1 VEPGVVEEICVAP
14 RAGAAMESRS
24 SATARRGIGLDG
36 DRYAAGAGFWT
47 DDRVARDLT
56 LIEAEAAEAVGIAA
70 RDARRNVVTRGVDL
84 NRLAGETFWLGDLL
98 CLGAELCHPCLHL
111 EQVTGKPLLRP
122 LVGRGGLRA
131 RLLASGTLR
140 VGDSVRPAP
149 AADGVGVIVMR
160 GRGVLVGRRLSPHGR
175 GTWSFPGGKPEP
187 GESPVACALR
197 ELREETGLIG
207 TSATTIGESIDGFP
221 SREVFHTTF
230 VRVDASA
237 GEPRALEP
245 AKTARWEWHEWST
258 LPAPLFAPVASL
270 VDAGY
275 DPFPAEPS

>member
-1 VEPGVVEEICVAP
+1 VEPGVVEEICVAR
-14 RAGAAMESRS
+14 RAGAPMESRS
-24 SATARRGIGLDG
+24 SVTARRGIGLDG
-36 DRYAAGAGFWT
+36 DRYAAREGFWR

-84 NRLAGETFWLGDLL
+84 NALADQTFWLGDLL

-111 EQVTGKPLLRP
+111 EEVTGKPVLRP

-131 RLLASGTLR
+131 RLLVSGTLR
-140 VGDSVRPAP
+140 VGDSVRPVP
-149 AADGVGVIVMR
+149 AADGVGVIVTR
-160 GRGVLVGRRLSPHGR
+160 GHRVLVGRRLSPHGL

-197 ELREETGLIG
+197 ELHEETGLSG
-207 TSATTIGESIDGFP
+207 TSATTVGESIDGFP
-221 SREVFHTTF
+221 SWDVFHTTF
-230 VRVDASA
+230 VRVDATA

-245 AKTARWEWHEWST
+245 TKTDRWEWHDWSR
-258 LPAPLFAPVASL
+258 LPEPLFAPVASL
-270 VDAGY
+270 VGSGY
-275 DPFPAEPS
+275 DPFD